1 MPKNIIISYININSI
16 RNKIKNLEILISDLV
31 DVLTIAE
38 TKIDGS
44 SSTPQFLLKNFKTP
58 FRLDVSDR
66 SGGLM
71 TYIRADIPS
80 RLLME
85 YKFPI
90 DIQILPIE
98 LNLKKAKWL
107 LLSIYRNPKQDLD
120 YFLNYLAEVILFY
133 SRYDSIL
140 INGDFNVEPDNHE
153 LSRFLACNHL
163 HNHVKEKNMLEICKW
178 YLY

>member
-1 MPKNIIISYININSI
+1 MVSF
-16 RNKIKNLEILISDLV
+16 
-31 DVLTIAE
+31 
-38 TKIDGS
+38 
-44 SSTPQFLLKNFKTP
+44 STPQFLLKNFKTP

-66 SGGLM
+66 SGRLM
-71 TYIRADIPS
+71 TYILADIPS

-107 LLSIYRNPKQDLD
+107 LLSIYRNPKQDLN

-140 INGDFNVEPDNHE
+140 ING
-153 LSRFLACNHL
+153 
-163 HNHVKEKNMLEICKW
+163 KW
-178 YLY
+178 